1 MMDLYKDLYTGDIWT
16 GLSASAGGYD
26 PMVEEAWTACAAA
39 VTRPLSFSPAGSPRE
54 TIRQSPVYT
63 PNWDK
68 LAELNEE
75 AAALGCSG
83 VIHFGPGVQQ
93 GLGAQAAATAIT
105 EQVAEMILEER
116 RNSVVD
122 SLFVPCE
129 QPILGTPVQEQQTK
143 CTGRSK
149 PAKGATVSLRRSTR
163 QMAKV
168 CSVPVSK
175 RATHRLIKAFGMVG
189 SNEPIGEEALAA
201 FAKSFDTPMI
211 SAQIEAVRQLTSL
224 DSESIMAASAQ
235 MAAAVGAEEMDQ
247 VAV

>member
-1 MMDLYKDLYTGDIWT
+1 MMDLYKGLYTGDIWT

-54 TIRQSPVYT
+54 TIMQSPVYT

-75 AAALGCSG
+75 VAALGCSG

-93 GLGAQAAATAIT
+93 GLGAQATATAIT

-143 CTGRSK
+143 CTGRPK

-163 QMAKV
+163 
-168 CSVPVSK
+168 
-175 RATHRLIKAFGMVG
+175 
-189 SNEPIGEEALAA
+189 
-201 FAKSFDTPMI
+201 
-211 SAQIEAVRQLTSL
+211 
-224 DSESIMAASAQ
+224 
-235 MAAAVGAEEMDQ
+235 
-247 VAV
+247 